1 MTNLNWTT
9 AIAQKKIL
17 TLNKHIK
24 AETHKLIEMLRKAR
38 PQQLKRTT
46 EKRKGSEENREQIM
60 KETR

>member
-1 MTNLNWTT
+1 MINLIWIT
-9 AIAQKKIL
+9 AIAQKNIL
-17 TLNKHIK
+17 TLNKHSK
-24 AETHKLIEMLRKAR
+24 AETHKHIDILRKAR

>member
-1 MTNLNWTT
+1 
-9 AIAQKKIL
+9 
-17 TLNKHIK
+17 LNKHSK
-24 AETHKLIEMLRKAR
+24 AETHKHIDILRKAR